1 MRGDMERAQCDLVVE
16 ELRGHAE
23 KAGELSRFPLDV
35 VLGHALKQGASR
47 KGLVK
52 SQAEPGLSDLLT
64 LIDVTA
70 VGAARAIKR
79 IAASGDDSTGVR
91 DALVDLWG
99 RAEAAR
105 CLLVDSQGLFS
116 GSEAAERVMDLWETG
131 RLLAPDAIAIAMR
144 LSEPVGQYVDFASKV
159 MAAAPSRAA

>member
-1 MRGDMERAQCDLVVE
+1 MERAQCDLVVE

-23 KAGELSRFPLDV
+23 KAGELSRFPLDA

-52 SQAEPGLSDLLT
+52 SQSEPGLSDLLT

-79 IAASGDDSTGVR
+79 IAASGDDITGVR

-105 CLLVDSQGLFS
+105 CLLVDSQGVFS
-116 GSEAAERVMDLWETG
+116 SAEAADRVMDLWETG

>member
-1 MRGDMERAQCDLVVE
+1 MERVQFDQVVA
-16 ELRGHAE
+16 ELRDHAE
-23 KAGELSRFPLDV
+23 KVGEQSRFPLDA
-35 VLGHALKQGASR
+35 VLSRALGQDAAR
-47 KGLVK
+47 KGLVNA
-52 SQAEPGLSDLLT
+52 QTAPGLSELLM

-70 VGAARAIKR
+70 VSAARAIKR
-79 IAASGDDSTGVR
+79 LAASGDDTTGVR

-105 CLLVDSQGLFS
+105 CLLVDSQSLFS
-116 GSEAAERVMDLWETG
+116 GAEATERIIDLWETG

-159 MAAAPSRAA
+159 MTAAPSQGA